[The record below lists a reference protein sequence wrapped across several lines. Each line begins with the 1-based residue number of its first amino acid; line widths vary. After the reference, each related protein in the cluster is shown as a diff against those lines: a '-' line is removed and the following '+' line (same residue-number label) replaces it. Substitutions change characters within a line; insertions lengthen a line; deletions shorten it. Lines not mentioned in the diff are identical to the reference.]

1 MIKNV
6 FIVKCDRE
14 NFEKHFSK
22 KRNSDIINHNDIRER
37 LTNNDV
43 FKSPPS
49 SEIVEF
55 QIIKKINAFTK
66 CKKSEFLF
74 FYQEDLTV
82 DFIEGIKILFS
93 SCEYTINFH
102 LVTDDSSVELNEKFH
117 SIQKMEYDKV

>member
-14 NFEKHFSK
+14 NFEKNFSK

-49 SEIVEF
+49 PEIVQF
-55 QIIKKINAFTK
+55 QIIKRINSFTR

-74 FYQEDLTV
+74 FYQEELTSGFV
-82 DFIEGIKILFS
+82 DGLKTLFS
-93 SCEYTINFH
+93 SCEYPINYH
-102 LVTDDSSVELNEKFH
+102 LVTDDLEIEFREKFY
-117 SIQKMEYDKV
+117 SIQTMEYDKV

>member
-14 NFEKHFSK
+14 NFEKNFSK

-49 SEIVEF
+49 PEIVQF
-55 QIIKKINAFTK
+55 QIIKRINSFTR

-74 FYQEDLTV
+74 FYQEDLTPGFV
-82 DFIEGIKILFS
+82 DGLKTLFS
-93 SCEYTINFH
+93 SCEYPINYH
-102 LVTDDSSVELNEKFH
+102 LVTDDSEIEFREKFY
-117 SIQKMEYDKV
+117 SIQTMEYDKV

>member
-14 NFEKHFSK
+14 NFEKNFSK

-49 SEIVEF
+49 PEIVQF
-55 QIIKKINAFTK
+55 QIIKRINSFTR

-74 FYQEDLTV
+74 FYQEDLTSGFV
-82 DFIEGIKILFS
+82 DGLKTLFS
-93 SCEYTINFH
+93 SCEYPINYH
-102 LVTDDSSVELNEKFH
+102 LVTDDAEIEFREKFY
-117 SIQKMEYDKV
+117 SIQTMEYDKV

>member
-14 NFEKHFSK
+14 NFEKNFSK

-49 SEIVEF
+49 PEIVQF
-55 QIIKKINAFTK
+55 QIIKRINSFTR

-74 FYQEDLTV
+74 FYQEDLTSGFV
-82 DFIEGIKILFS
+82 DGLKSLFS
-93 SCEYTINFH
+93 SCEYPINYH
-102 LVTDDSSVELNEKFH
+102 LVTDDSEIEFREKFY
-117 SIQKMEYDKV
+117 SIQTMEYDKV

>member
-49 SEIVEF
+49 PEIVQF
-55 QIIKKINAFTK
+55 QIIKRINSFTR

-74 FYQEDLTV
+74 FYQEDLTSDFV
-82 DFIEGIKILFS
+82 DGLKTLFS
-93 SCEYTINFH
+93 SCEYPINYH
-102 LVTDDSSVELNEKFH
+102 LVTDDSNVEFREKFY
-117 SIQKMEYDKV
+117 SIQTMEYDKV

>member
-14 NFEKHFSK
+14 NFEKNFSK

-49 SEIVEF
+49 PEIVQF
-55 QIIKKINAFTK
+55 QIIKRINSFTR

-74 FYQEDLTV
+74 FYQEDLTSGFV
-82 DFIEGIKILFS
+82 DGLKTLFS
-93 SCEYTINFH
+93 SCEYPINYH
-102 LVTDDSSVELNEKFH
+102 LVTDDSEIEFREKFY
-117 SIQKMEYDKV
+117 SIQTMEYDKV

>member
-14 NFEKHFSK
+14 NFEKNFSK

-49 SEIVEF
+49 PEIVQF
-55 QIIKKINAFTK
+55 QIIKRINSFTR

-74 FYQEDLTV
+74 FYQEDLTSGFV
-82 DFIEGIKILFS
+82 DGLKTLFS
-93 SCEYTINFH
+93 SCEYPINYH
-102 LVTDDSSVELNEKFH
+102 LVTDDIEIEFREKFY
-117 SIQKMEYDKV
+117 SIQTMEYDKV

>member
-14 NFEKHFSK
+14 KFEKNFSK

-49 SEIVEF
+49 PEIIQF
-55 QIIKKINAFTK
+55 QIIKRINSFTR

-74 FYQEDLTV
+74 FYQEDLTSDFV
-82 DFIEGIKILFS
+82 DGLKKLFS
-93 SCEYTINFH
+93 SCEYSINYH
-102 LVTDDSSVELNEKFH
+102 LVTDDSDIKFKEKFY
-117 SIQKMEYDKV
+117 SIQTMEYDKV

>member
-14 NFEKHFSK
+14 NFEKNFSK

-49 SEIVEF
+49 PEIVQF
-55 QIIKKINAFTK
+55 QIIKRINSFTR

-74 FYQEDLTV
+74 FYQEDLTSDFV
-82 DFIEGIKILFS
+82 DGLKTLFS
-93 SCEYTINFH
+93 SCEYPINYH
-102 LVTDDSSVELNEKFH
+102 LVTDDSNVEFREKFY
-117 SIQKMEYDKV
+117 SIQTMEYDKV

>member
-14 NFEKHFSK
+14 NFEKNFSK

-49 SEIVEF
+49 PEIVQF
-55 QIIKKINAFTK
+55 QIIKRINSFTR

-74 FYQEDLTV
+74 FYQEDLTSSFV
-82 DFIEGIKILFS
+82 DGLKTLFS
-93 SCEYTINFH
+93 SCEYPINYH
-102 LVTDDSSVELNEKFH
+102 LVTDDLEIEFREKFY
-117 SIQKMEYDKV
+117 SIQTMEYDKV

>member
-14 NFEKHFSK
+14 NFEKNFSK

-49 SEIVEF
+49 PEIVQF
-55 QIIKKINAFTK
+55 QIIKRINSFTR

-74 FYQEDLTV
+74 FYQEDLTSDFV
-82 DFIEGIKILFS
+82 DGLKTLFS
-93 SCEYTINFH
+93 SCEYPINYH
-102 LVTDDSSVELNEKFH
+102 LVTDDSEIEFREKFY
-117 SIQKMEYDKV
+117 SIQTMEYDKV

>member
-14 NFEKHFSK
+14 NFEKNFSK

-49 SEIVEF
+49 PEIVQF
-55 QIIKKINAFTK
+55 QIIKRINSFTR

-74 FYQEDLTV
+74 FYQEDLTSGFV
-82 DFIEGIKILFS
+82 DGLKTLFS
-93 SCEYTINFH
+93 SCEYPINYH
-102 LVTDDSSVELNEKFH
+102 LVTDDSDIEFREKFY
-117 SIQKMEYDKV
+117 SIQTMEYDKV

>member
-14 NFEKHFSK
+14 NFEKNFSK

-49 SEIVEF
+49 PEIVQF
-55 QIIKKINAFTK
+55 QIIKRINSFTR

-74 FYQEDLTV
+74 FYQEDLTSGFV
-82 DFIEGIKILFS
+82 DGLKTLFS
-93 SCEYTINFH
+93 SCEYPINYH
-102 LVTDDSSVELNEKFH
+102 LVTDDLEIEFREKFY
-117 SIQKMEYDKV
+117 SIQTMEYDKV

>member
-14 NFEKHFSK
+14 NFEKNFSK

-49 SEIVEF
+49 PEIVQF
-55 QIIKKINAFTK
+55 QIIKRINSFTR

-74 FYQEDLTV
+74 FYQEDLTSGFV
-82 DFIEGIKILFS
+82 DGLKTLFS
-93 SCEYTINFH
+93 SCEYPINYH
-102 LVTDDSSVELNEKFH
+102 LVTDDSEIEFREKFC
-117 SIQKMEYDKV
+117 SIQTMEYDKV

>member
-74 FYQEDLTV
+74 FYQEDLTT

>member
-6 FIVKCDRE
+6 FIVKFDTE
-14 NFEKHFSK
+14 NFEKNFSK

-49 SEIVEF
+49 PEIVQF
-55 QIIKKINAFTK
+55 QIIKRINSFTR

-74 FYQEDLTV
+74 FYQEDLTSGFV
-82 DFIEGIKILFS
+82 DGLKTLFS
-93 SCEYTINFH
+93 SCEYPINYH
-102 LVTDDSSVELNEKFH
+102 LVTDDSEIEFREKFY
-117 SIQKMEYDKV
+117 SIQTMEYDKV

>member
-14 NFEKHFSK
+14 NFEKNFSK
-22 KRNSDIINHNDIRER
+22 KRNSDIINHNDIREI

-49 SEIVEF
+49 PEIVQF
-55 QIIKKINAFTK
+55 QIIKRINSFTR

-74 FYQEDLTV
+74 FYQEDLTSGFV
-82 DFIEGIKILFS
+82 DGLKTLFS
-93 SCEYTINFH
+93 SCEYPINYH
-102 LVTDDSSVELNEKFH
+102 LVTDDSEIEFREKFY
-117 SIQKMEYDKV
+117 SIQTMEYDKV